1 MKKLLLI
8 TIVATICVTFSI
20 LKTPLA
26 SAANP
31 FTNAGKSFGGK
42 IISTSVPLVTC
53 PGGGTVVILSSN
65 IEGLINIGASQIDS
79 SQSAGSRTTGI
90 SKALYNVIPY
100 YTQDVFK
107 KPTVGTWIL
116 GKSKITPNL
125 TYCQMNIGGAPIPFP
140 VLPTKNY
147 NVSKKPSLK

>member
-8 TIVATICVTFSI
+8 TVITTICVTISI
-20 LKTPLA
+20 LKTPLV

-31 FTNAGKSFGGK
+31 FTNTGKSFGGK

-53 PGGGTVVILSSN
+53 PSGGTVVVISSN
-65 IEGLINIGASQIDS
+65 IEGLVDIGMSQIDS
-79 SQSAGSRTTGI
+79 SQSVGSRTAGV

-100 YTQDVFK
+100 YTQDVLK
-107 KPTVGTWIL
+107 KPKVGTWIL

-125 TYCQMNIGGAPIPFP
+125 TYCQMNISGTPIPFP
-140 VLPTKNY
+140 VLPTKIY
-147 NVSKKPSLK
+147 NTSKKPSLK